1 MTTKK
6 ESNLV
11 QGDTK
16 CEQGRTRKHIESE
29 AHITNELFAKL
40 ENLAHTDDYPVITT
54 ADKNVKIHQN
64 SFTVGLQEKSQKNV
78 ILHFGNSDNLV
89 LDSVG
94 TPCKCGDVELVTK
107 IKPIKTKS
115 GAVDI
120 RDLEDEEPKM
130 LGDTTLTIDCF
141 GRTREKKIVPVII
154 NCTEV
159 TTDMRRKLLINI
171 IIVTKND
178 EYKGENDEPKFSAK

>member
-16 CEQGRTRKHIESE
+16 CEPCGNAVRTRKHIESE

-64 SFTVGLQEKSQKNV
+64 SFTVGLQDISQNNV

-94 TPCKCGDVELVTK
+94 TPCECGYIDLVTK
-107 IKPIKTKS
+107 TKPKKTKS

-120 RDLEDEEPKM
+120 GDSEDEKPKM
-130 LGDTTLTIDCF
+130 LGDTTLTLDCF
-141 GRTREKKIVPVII
+141 GRTRGKK
-154 NCTEV
+154 
-159 TTDMRRKLLINI
+159 LFL
-171 IIVTKND
+171 
-178 EYKGENDEPKFSAK
+178 